1 MNEAIYVQKELFF
14 RIKGKLPPNIS
25 FVHEISESLEISYD
39 SAYRRIRGVKELS
52 ISELFRLCNKYG
64 ISIDSL
70 IRTAEKHHQA

>member
-14 RIKGKLPPNIS
+14 RIKEKLPPNIS

-52 ISELFRLCNKYG
+52 ISELFRLCDKYG

-70 IRTAEKHHQA
+70 IRTAEKQHQA